1 MTWPRLAIRMLEESV
16 PKGCKTSRMME
27 CEKLQLYLHILVL
40 DGGEKLGWG
49 VGLGKGVGK
58 ERGSTGSLEPSMRI
72 TRGEVRQTVVTG

>member
-40 DGGEKLGWG
+40 DGGREIGMGSWIGERSWKGEGEHRVIGTKHGGLPEVEKTMKL
-49 VGLGKGVGK
+49 
-58 ERGSTGSLEPSMRI
+58 
-72 TRGEVRQTVVTG
+72 Q